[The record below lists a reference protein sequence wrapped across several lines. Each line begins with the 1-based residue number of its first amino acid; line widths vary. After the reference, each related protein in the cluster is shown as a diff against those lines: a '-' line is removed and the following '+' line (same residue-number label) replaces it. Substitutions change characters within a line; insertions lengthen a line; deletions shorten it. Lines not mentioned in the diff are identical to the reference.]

1 MSSGIGKPRSSKGG
15 ARFRWLA
22 RGVLPVTLLASL
34 LSTAQV
40 ASGEQPAPPPLSD
53 RGRVLKAW
61 REGGP
66 SVRATAEIALAG
78 TTDQVRLFLGA
89 PDNPAGGELA
99 AAEAAD
105 NRLAAVEMVT
115 IAGPRVR
122 AAAQAALSSGDAAV
136 AVFLQNGYKAALESD
151 QRLLTTQI
159 GEAGGPRTKEAAFAA
174 VAQPAAQLRAFLEDG
189 QYAARESDDRL
200 RLVQVTEAGGP
211 AVKAAG
217 TLAYDGTLEEIREFL
232 DVGQHVARA
241 RDQEFASIAELA
253 KQAGEAGDQ
262 ADREK
267 AAAIEASERARV
279 SAQLAKEAAE
289 KAAAETKAAKD
300 DTARAEAA
308 ANRAAEAGRLAGE
321 AATAATA
328 AAARANNAAKL
339 AASAASQA
347 AGAAIKAGQAA
358 TRALNAAAAGKKDED
373 AAAGAA
379 KAAELS
385 GFAASAAARAANSAQ
400 QAAIAAD
407 ATKSAEANI
416 TAASNASDE
425 AGGYANQSGAAAG
438 KARQAASSARK
449 GATEAAR
456 QAGAAASL
464 ARQAAGLA
472 TEAGNAATSA
482 SQRAARAAESARD
495 ASAHAGNAHN
505 AAEQSAAHAASAQ
518 QAAND
523 ATDAVAKAEQI
534 HALAQAT
541 EAEQRTART
550 ASATLRAEQANNAYQ
565 RNLRAAEAA
574 KATAQRL
581 NAESEQL
588 AQQAAQPGTP
598 SATVV
603 TNGRKMALAALKTK
617 GPWSKAAAEYALAGN
632 DEAVIDYALTGWK
645 QTREQD
651 AHVLTE
657 QIAANSPYESVRTA
671 ATAALA
677 GDPAQLEAFTVTGQ
691 HQAALSQYRVKVVQI
706 AEAGGPRVKE
716 AGYAAYDTNTLESL
730 TTFLSVTQYSAKE
743 SDDRLRM
750 AQLQQAEGPE
760 VKAAA
765 TVAYDSPLP
774 ALVEFLD
781 SGQYYAARLDEL
793 AASHVASVENL
804 IEGARQAAAWAR
816 QSASL
821 ASQAAAAAAGSASQ
835 AEAAAAGANQAA
847 GEAAA
852 AAQKAQAAASRA
864 QGSADKAAAAA
875 KTARAAQDRA
885 AKSASAAQLSSQ
897 LAQGSAAA
905 ARASANTALGAVA
918 AARTS
923 AENAGKS
930 RDEAQ
935 AIATTYLTAAVTEAR
950 QKAAQQVESE
960 DALWR
965 ALAAAQQQAKVDGG
979 ASWYD
984 YLSTGGHL
992 ALDFAG
998 LVPIVGDL
1006 AADGSN
1012 CVWYQGEVLAGY
1024 KGTTGEDMLL
1034 SCISIIPVV
1043 GYGSAAIK
1051 FFKWGEKGSEAAG
1064 DVLSWLKSKNPF
1076 AKPKPPVKPKLP
1088 ECLDSFPTG
1097 TRVLMGDGTAKPI
1110 QDIRQGDKVAAA
1122 DPLTGESGPREVTNT
1137 IYTPDDRDFTEL
1149 TVTALDGKTST
1160 ITSTDHHPFW
1170 TVNTGQW
1177 TDAHDLAT
1185 GDTLRTDTGATA
1197 QIASVRHWTGLEP
1210 AHNLTVDDLHTYY
1223 VLAGDTTL
1231 LTHNCPTKLLDAIY
1245 QKLGVRLNDEG
1256 PTMGQIMVPDKDGK
1270 LSLVNEIVQSGSE
1283 GKASV
1288 KATTF
1293 EISDFLRSLGNKIY
1307 QPPSDLARYASFD
1320 HVETKVAW
1328 NISKGNVP
1336 SGSHVIINNTD
1347 GICRAKEFGGD
1358 SKHGDTCWAAM
1369 FEVLYTDQTMVVH
1382 YPTKNGNWIAMPVK
1396 GRRAR

>member
-1 MSSGIGKPRSSKGG
+1 MSSGASRPRSSRGG

-66 SVRATAEIALAG
+66 SVRAAAEIALAG

-99 AAEAAD
+99 TAEAAD

-115 IAGPRVR
+115 MAGPRVR
-122 AAAQAALSSGDAAV
+122 VAAQGALSSGDAAV
-136 AVFLQNGYKAALESD
+136 AAFLQNGYKAALESD

-267 AAAIEASERARV
+267 AAAVEASERARV

-358 TRALNAAAAGKKDED
+358 TRALNAAAAGKRDED

-400 QAAIAAD
+400 QAAIAAE

-464 ARQAAGLA
+464 AHQAAALA

-495 ASAHAGNAHN
+495 ATAHAGNAHN
-505 AAEQSAAHAASAQ
+505 AAEQSAAHAAGAQ

-523 ATDAVAKAEQI
+523 ANDAVAKAEQI

-550 ASATLRAEQANNAYQ
+550 ASATLRAEQANNTYQ
-565 RNLRAAEAA
+565 RNLRAADAA

-603 TNGRKMALAALKTK
+603 ANGRKIALAALKTK

-885 AKSASAAQLSSQ
+885 AKSAGAAQLSSQ

-960 DALWR
+960 DALWK
-965 ALAAAQQQAKVDGG
+965 AFAAQQQAKADGG

-1043 GYGSAAIK
+1043 GYGSAVIK

-1064 DVLSWLKSKNPF
+1064 DVLSWIKSKNPF

-1088 ECLDSFPTG
+1088 ACLDSFPTG

-1177 TDAHDLAT
+1177 TDARDLAA

-1223 VLAGDTTL
+1223 VLADDTPL
-1231 LTHNCPTKLLDAIY
+1231 LTHNCIKLLR
-1245 QKLGVRLNDEG
+1245 GVWDNLPRWTQTNR
-1256 PTMGQIMVPDKDGK
+1256 TTWGQVLLPNPKKNGE
-1270 LSLVNEIVQSGSE
+1270 LEPFGSSFPSGSSRDTDSINRYLMDE
-1283 GKASV
+1283 VQGIEKPTGGAQHPA
-1288 KATTF
+1288 AT
-1293 EISDFLRSLGNKIY
+1293 
-1307 QPPSDLARYASFD
+1307 
-1320 HVETKVAW
+1320 HVETKLAW
-1328 NISKGNVP
+1328 NMAEKGVDNATVVINHPTGPCPGVMSCPVVVP
-1336 SGSHVIINNTD
+1336 EI
-1347 GICRAKEFGGD
+1347 
-1358 SKHGDTCWAAM
+1358 
-1369 FEVLYTDQTMVVH
+1369 LYDDQSLTVRWL
-1382 YPTKNGNWIAMPVK
+1382 TEAGTWGEATFK
-1396 GRRAR
+1396 GKRPRKKK